1 MGKTTITHTRIVL
14 YVFPKAGNC
23 SRRYAKMGKR
33 PVYKHGHS
41 LKYFSVPSSGFTL
54 VELMVVVA
62 VLGILVAIA
71 VPIYSSST
79 EAAKIATDEANLR
92 ILNSASVMYRIDSGV
107 IDVDL
112 FVGIETDAQ
121 RIQKLVE
128 LNYIAVPV
136 KEQHPSHR
144 FAWDLRAPA
153 EGGQVWRMDGSVN
166 PDGPVT
172 GSIKYNFTML
182 TEEQINSFVNRWKD
196 ERPWIFDPTLGL
208 KAGPYAVGVKEHLLF
223 HENPYE
229 EYVITSNI
237 ALGSGKDG
245 GYGIMFESAL
255 SNVINDTG
263 FIMQFDRGYNPPNII
278 IRPRENGSEKGSVY
292 NYVSSTNNS
301 LPANNSAW
309 WAEEKKVVLEVSKL
323 EQLGNKGEN
332 KKLYTI
338 ISSTTEPKV
347 IGFTWHFKSSVNTET
362 NNMGFRTWH
371 SGSDNAVIK
380 DLEIKEL
387 IR

>member
-1 MGKTTITHTRIVL
+1 MKMLNNNSKTCQRNNQNIFQT
-14 YVFPKAGNC
+14 
-23 SRRYAKMGKR
+23 
-33 PVYKHGHS
+33 
-41 LKYFSVPSSGFTL
+41 GFTL

-107 IDVDL
+107 IDGDL

-136 KEQHPSHR
+136 KEQHPNHR
-144 FAWDLRAPA
+144 FAWDSRLT
-153 EGGQVWRMDGSVN
+153 ENGGQIWRLDGRVV
-166 PDGPVT
+166 PDDSLT
-172 GSIKYNFTML
+172 GSINYNFINL
-182 TEEQINSFVNRWKD
+182 GDEQAKSFINRWAQ
-196 ERPWIFDPTLGL
+196 ERPWIFDPVTGLQAGTFNEDTL
-208 KAGPYAVGVKEHLLF
+208 KEHRLF
-223 HENPYE
+223 HANPYE
-229 EYVITSNI
+229 EYEIKANI
-237 ALGSGKDG
+237 ALGSGQNG
-245 GYGIMFESAL
+245 GYGIIFESAL

-278 IRPRENGSEKGSVY
+278 IRPRNNGSEGNAVY
-292 NYVSSTNNS
+292 NYVLSTNKN
-301 LPANNSAW
+301 LPANNSSW
-309 WAEEKKVVLEVSKL
+309 WAEEKNVLLEVAKL
-323 EQLGNKGEN
+323 EHIGVNGEN
-332 KKLYTI
+332 KKLHAKIT
-338 ISSTTEPKV
+338 STTEPKV
-347 IGFTWHFKSSVNTET
+347 IEFTWHFKSSVNSET

-371 SGSDNAVIK
+371 AGSDNAVFK

>member
-1 MGKTTITHTRIVL
+1 MKMLNNNSKTCQRNYLIIFQT
-14 YVFPKAGNC
+14 
-23 SRRYAKMGKR
+23 
-33 PVYKHGHS
+33 
-41 LKYFSVPSSGFTL
+41 GFTL

-71 VPIYSSST
+71 VPIYTSNT
-79 EAAKIATDEANLR
+79 EATKIATDEANLR
-92 ILNSASVMYRIDSGV
+92 VLNSASVMYRIDSEI
-107 IDVDL
+107 IDGDL
-112 FVGIETDAQ
+112 FAGIETDTE
-121 RIQKLVE
+121 RIQILVDM
-128 LNYIAVPV
+128 NYITAPV
-136 KEQHPSHR
+136 EEQHPNHR
-144 FAWDLRAPA
+144 FAWDSRLT
-153 EGGQVWRMDGSVN
+153 ENGGQIWLLDGRVI
-166 PDGPVT
+166 PDDSVT
-172 GSIKYNFTML
+172 GSIKYNFINL
-182 TEEQINSFVNRWKD
+182 RDEQTKSFINRWAQ
-196 ERPWIFDPTLGL
+196 ERPWIFDPVTGL
-208 KAGPYAVGVKEHLLF
+208 QAGTYSGDNLKEHRLF
-223 HENPYE
+223 HANPYE
-229 EYVITSNI
+229 EYEIIANI
-237 ALGSGKDG
+237 ALGSGQNG

-347 IGFTWHFKSSVNTET
+347 IGFTWHFKSSVNTEK

-371 SGSDNAVIK
+371 SGSDNAVFK

>member
-1 MGKTTITHTRIVL
+1 MKMLNNNSKTCQRNNQNIFQT
-14 YVFPKAGNC
+14 
-23 SRRYAKMGKR
+23 
-33 PVYKHGHS
+33 
-41 LKYFSVPSSGFTL
+41 GFTL

-92 ILNSASVMYRIDSGV
+92 ILNSASVMYRIDSGF
-107 IDVDL
+107 IDGDL

-144 FAWDLRAPA
+144 FAWDIRAPA
-153 EGGQVWRMDGSVN
+153 EGGQLWRMDGSVN

-182 TEEQINSFVNRWKD
+182 TEEQINSFVNRWSD

-208 KAGPYAVGVKEHLLF
+208 KAGPYKVGVKEHLLF

-237 ALGSGKDG
+237 ALGSGNDG
-245 GYGIMFESAL
+245 GYGIIFESAL
-255 SNVINDTG
+255 NNEIKDTG
-263 FIMQFDRGYNPPNII
+263 FIMQFDRGYDPPNII

-292 NYVSSTNNS
+292 NYVSSTNTS
-301 LPANNSAW
+301 LPARESSW
-309 WAEEKKVVLEVSKL
+309 WAEEKNVVLTVSKL
-323 EQLGNKGEN
+323 EQQGNKGEN
-332 KKLYTI
+332 KQLHTI
-338 ISSTTEPKV
+338 ITSPSDPKV
-347 IGFTWHFKSSVNTET
+347 IEFTWTFKSSVSEET
-362 NNMGFRTWH
+362 NNIGFRTWR
-371 SGSDNAVIK
+371 SGSDNGVFK
-380 DLEIKEL
+380 DLEIKKL
-387 IR
+387 IK